1 MAHQPTY
8 RFHIVMAS
16 SLGGKSKSFTVR
28 ETSADTAATKLA
40 EMIGDG
46 YYAESITEVVL
57 PGDDLIPR

>member
-1 MAHQPTY
+1 
-8 RFHIVMAS
+8 MAS